1 MDLRDAAVLL
11 TGGSRGI
18 GPHVARAL
26 LDRGAKV
33 TLAARS
39 AEDLGK
45 VRDSLGG
52 DRVAIAPADL
62 TDDAGRR
69 GMVEAAERAF
79 GPIDVLVNNA
89 GWEAVMAFVHQSE
102 DDIRQTIGLNLEGT
116 LLLTHLV
123 LPGMLERR
131 RGHVVNMSSVA
142 GKAAVPWNTVY
153 SATKHALV
161 GFSLGLRAELKG
173 TGVGVSVI
181 CPGYVAEAGL
191 YAEQRLV
198 EEPARSGTGTT
209 PAKVG
214 EAVVRAVERDLP
226 EIVVSGFLPKIS
238 DVVLAISPKLFDRA
252 ARRSGGW
259 LPMKREAEARA
270 KEKGLT

>member
-1 MDLRDAAVLL
+1 VDLRGAAVLL

-18 GPHVARAL
+18 GPHIARAL

-39 AEDLGK
+39 EEDLRT
-45 VRDSLGG
+45 VRDSLDG

-62 TDDAGRR
+62 IDDAARR

-79 GPIDVLVNNA
+79 GPVDVLVNNA

-102 DDIRQTIGLNLEGT
+102 DDIRQTIRLNLEGS
-116 LLLTHLV
+116 LLLTRLV

-131 RGHVVNMSSVA
+131 RGHVVNISSVA

-161 GFSLGLRAELKG
+161 GFSLGLRSELKG

-181 CPGYVAEAGL
+181 CPGYVTEAGL
-191 YAEQRLV
+191 YAEHRLV
-198 EEPARSGTGTT
+198 DEPALSGTSTT

-214 EAVVRAVERDLP
+214 DAVVRAIERDLP
-226 EIVVSGFLPKIS
+226 EVVVSGFLPKLS